1 MNKNIILII
10 ELIAVILGIFTITTI
25 IPDKELLIGIFSL
38 TFGILAIIWSVIAIS
53 SLSKGTSIR
62 NYVVYILIGTI
73 ALVLS
78 TVFQSL
84 SIFFK
89 WEGITKYLEYIFMS
103 IAYIL
108 FVIASYSVFKLS
120 KEFGFKE
127 KAKEISKRLKR

>member
-10 ELIAVILGIFTITTI
+10 ELVAVILGIFTITTI

-38 TFGILAIIWSVIAIS
+38 TFGILAIIWSLIAIS

-62 NYVVYILIGTI
+62 RYIIRILIGTI

-78 TVFQSL
+78 TAFQSL

-89 WEGITKYLEYIFMS
+89 WAGTIKYLEYAFMS

-108 FVIASYSVFKLS
+108 FVVASYQVFKIS

-127 KAKEISKRLKR
+127 KAKEISKKLKK